1 MSWLDRLIAIIHS
14 HSHPAPGLPPDPG
27 PGPPRPPAPPD
38 PAGAAASL
46 LAATNRARAAA
57 GLPALAVDPRLNA
70 TAQSWAAECARTG
83 VLSHFGPGGSTP
95 WSRLQ
100 AAGIKYVSASEN
112 AAEGQSTPEQ
122 VINDWISEK
131 PPGITGH
138 RDNVYSRSFTH
149 AGVGCAT
156 GKDGRIFWVMDFVA
170 AR

>member
-14 HSHPAPGLPPDPG
+14 HSHPVPG
-27 PGPPRPPAPPD
+27 PVPPRPPVPPT
-38 PAGAAASL
+38 PGEAAAAL
-46 LAATNRARAAA
+46 LAATNRARQAA
-57 GLPALAVDPRLNA
+57 GLPALAADPRLNA

-122 VINDWISEK
+122 VINDWLK
-131 PPGITGH
+131 DPPH
-138 RDNVYSRSFTH
+138 AENVLGRAFTH
-149 AGVGCAT
+149 AGSGCAA
-156 GKDGRIFWVMDFVA
+156 GRDGRLYWVADYIRIFP
-170 AR
+170 